1 MKKLLVNLMIMGA
14 FVLLLASCG
23 TTKNYN
29 FKASGITSRRDSTY
43 LITVSG
49 RHINA
54 NDIDVI
60 QDRVTVD
67 GKKYPLDSI
76 SSVTSKQMYYAVQ
89 RKKVYFE
96 EYDGR
101 INIFYRWVDV
111 ADRNGYGWTSQKQY
125 YIQKRGSKTIDKLT
139 AGIVVDYVSDNAE
152 ALKVAKDTRRWSRA
166 YFASWL
172 GIAGGG
178 IYAFSNLFSSGG
190 TDANGHVKSFNV
202 VGPSI
207 VLTGSLAVMAV
218 ARVTSQQRMFKAINI
233 YNR

>member
-1 MKKLLVNLMIMGA
+1 MIMGT
-14 FVLLLASCG
+14 FVLLLTSCG

-101 INIFYRWVDV
+101 INIFYRWV
-111 ADRNGYGWTSQKQY
+111 
-125 YIQKRGSKTIDKLT
+125 
-139 AGIVVDYVSDNAE
+139 
-152 ALKVAKDTRRWSRA
+152 
-166 YFASWL
+166 
-172 GIAGGG
+172 
-178 IYAFSNLFSSGG
+178 
-190 TDANGHVKSFNV
+190 
-202 VGPSI
+202 
-207 VLTGSLAVMAV
+207 
-218 ARVTSQQRMFKAINI
+218 
-233 YNR
+233 